1 MNTLKFAV
9 FQSMGSFV
17 FIMGSAFA
25 LIALMVGQILGSL
38 ILLVIAVGGLYL
50 LHRSSKYI
58 MNLVARPEAFKDVY
72 YDEKGL
78 YYDKRGRP
86 YLLKWDEVK
95 EYRILSV
102 TELDHNP
109 NRPYIV
115 RPIPFILFLNR
126 YMVWRK
132 IDPEYAST
140 GIMKVGTVQFIKKD
154 GSSVILNN
162 VLNPY
167 RLVPIF
173 DKYINENNQKKGN
186 N

>member
-58 MNLVARPEAFKDVY
+58 MNLVARPGAFKDVY

-115 RPIPFILFLNR
+115 PPIPVILHLNR
-126 YMVWRK
+126 YVVWRK
-132 IDPEYAST
+132 IDPEFAST